1 MSPEED
7 TNEQFITDQRP
18 RCEIGKVLIAGEECQ
33 RLGEVQLDGSL
44 LCVHHAELLRVG
56 ERSENLICTVY
67 VMDQWLDSTDGEA
80 DEEHVRR
87 VEQHRKEI
95 VEQVRLN
102 RTRISLIRDELL
114 KDHDGT
120 T

>member
-1 MSPEED
+1 VSPEED
-7 TNEQFITDQRP
+7 TNEQFITDQQP

-33 RLGEVQLDGSL
+33 RTGEVQLDGSRV
-44 LCVHHAELLRVG
+44 CVHHAELLSVG
-56 ERSENLICTVY
+56 ERSENLIGTVFM
-67 VMDQWLDSTDGEA
+67 MDQWLESVDGEI

-95 VEQVRLN
+95 VEQLRLN
-102 RTRISLIRDELL
+102 LTRISLIRDELL
-114 KDHDGT
+114 KDHAGT

>member
-1 MSPEED
+1 VFPEED
-7 TNEQFITDQRP
+7 TNEQFITDQQL
-18 RCEIGKVLIAGEECQ
+18 RCEIGKALIAGEECQ
-33 RLGEVQLDGSL
+33 RPGEDQLDGTL
-44 LCVHHAELLRVG
+44 LCKHHAELLRVG
-56 ERSENLICTVY
+56 ERSENLIVTVY

-95 VEQVRLN
+95 VEQVRFN
-102 RTRISLIRDELL
+102 RTRIGLIHDELL

>member
-7 TNEQFITDQRP
+7 TNEQFITDQQP

-33 RLGEVQLDGSL
+33 RLGEVRLDGSL

-56 ERSENLICTVY
+56 ERSENLIGTVF

-95 VEQVRLN
+95 VEQLRFN
-102 RTRISLIRDELL
+102 RTRIGLIRDELL
-114 KDHDGT
+114 KDQDGT